1 MSRAI
6 PALTVLALLAPG
18 CRLMEGIRNIRE
30 AVEGVT
36 EPVVLGATA
45 IGVSPPSDPRVA
57 FALSQTELASGA
69 RLTAYLADASAAGS
83 IEDAPI
89 TGEALSVRFAG
100 GEIGLVEEEGGRYAA
115 SGADGFEY
123 VAETLATVSLDGG
136 QRSVEGALAPDPD
149 FVAPAR
155 HTPGAPIVVDL
166 SGQDVD
172 GVLVM
177 VLDLVTGE
185 TVWENTPRDPMEL
198 FTFATSGG
206 ASVVEVPG
214 EVFETPGL
222 FALGVAGTWNADSE
236 SVVGVNTALSSFF
249 SARFRF
255 DVVCTL
261 GDAALCAADP
271 AEGL

>member
-6 PALTVLALLAPG
+6 STLSALFLLGPG
-18 CRLMEGIRNIRE
+18 CRLMEGIQNIRD

-45 IGVSPPSDPRVA
+45 VGVTPPTDPRVA
-57 FALSQTELASGA
+57 FALAQTELASGA
-69 RLTAYLADASAAGS
+69 RLTAHLADASAAGS

-89 TGEALSVRFAG
+89 TGEALAVRFSAG
-100 GEIGLVEEEGGRYAA
+100 EVGLVEEDDGRYAA
-115 SGADGFEY
+115 TGDEGFVY
-123 VAETLATVSLDGG
+123 SPDTLVTVSLDGG
-136 QRSVEGALAPDPD
+136 QRHVEGALAPDPE
-149 FVAPAR
+149 FTVPAR
-155 HTPGAPIVVDL
+155 HTPGAPLTIDL

-177 VLDLVTGE
+177 VLDLATGE
-185 TVWENTPRDPMEL
+185 TVWENTPRDPLAM
-198 FTFATSGG
+198 FTFATGGG
-206 ASVVEVPG
+206 APVAEVPG

-222 FALGVAGTWNADSE
+222 FAVGVAGTWASDSE
-236 SVVGVNTALSSFF
+236 SVQGVNTALSSFL

-255 DVVCTL
+255 EVVCTL

-271 AEGL
+271 AAAD